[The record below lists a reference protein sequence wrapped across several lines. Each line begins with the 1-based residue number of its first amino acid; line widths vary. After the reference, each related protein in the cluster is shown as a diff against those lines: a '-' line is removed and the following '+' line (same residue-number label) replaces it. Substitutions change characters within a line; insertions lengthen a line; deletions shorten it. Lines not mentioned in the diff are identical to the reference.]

1 MMNQRLTTNHNNQ
14 TTHILGQSPF
24 AIDWLIVTYTQQNE
38 NQRSEFSMGIGTRV
52 VLYRK
57 SSVIVPPLSTNGS
70 KRGHDRE
77 W

>member
-1 MMNQRLTTNHNNQ
+1 MMNDEPTTNHNNQ

-57 SSVIVPPLSTNGS
+57 SLSTNGS